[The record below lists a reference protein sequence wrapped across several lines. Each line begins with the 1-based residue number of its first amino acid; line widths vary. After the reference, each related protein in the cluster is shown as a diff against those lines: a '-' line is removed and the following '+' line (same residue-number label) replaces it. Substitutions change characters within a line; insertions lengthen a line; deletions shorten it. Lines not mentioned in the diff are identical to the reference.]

1 MSKLLESDF
10 YYGAIL
16 STLLNNG
23 ICPMLIEGG
32 TDRQVYDF
40 TTNEKDFRMFAKYR
54 SSPIKTKTEGYYSWQ
69 FVFSNKDMDEIRK
82 YLTSGKELSIGL
94 VCGTD
99 SLNQSQY
106 AVLKRETIEELINQ
120 GKTSVTLSR
129 KKGEHSFRISI
140 GGGREK
146 SLKIKANVI
155 Y

>member
-1 MSKLLESDF
+1 MAKLRESDF

-40 TTNEKDFRMFAKYR
+40 TTNDKEFRLFAKYR
-54 SSPIKTKTEGYYSWQ
+54 SAPINTKAEGYYSWQ
-69 FVFSNKDMDEIRK
+69 FVFSDKDMDEIK
-82 YLTSGKELSIGL
+82 AFLNSGKGFSIGL
-94 VCGTD
+94 VCGADT
-99 SLNQSQY
+99 LNQSQY
-106 AVLKRETIEELINQ
+106 AVLKRDNIEELIKQ

-129 KKGEHSFRISI
+129 KKGEHAFRISI
-140 GGGREK
+140 GGGREN
-146 SLKIKANVI
+146 SLKIKANEI

>member
-1 MSKLLESDF
+1 MAKLLESDF

-54 SSPIKTKTEGYYSWQ
+54 SSPINTKTEGYYSWQ
-69 FVFSNKDMDEIRK
+69 FVFSDKDMDEIK
-82 YLTSGKELSIGL
+82 AYLDSGKEFSVGL

-99 SLNQSQY
+99 ILSQSQY
-106 AVLKRETIEELINQ
+106 AVLKREIIQELIKQ
-120 GKTSVTLSR
+120 GKTSVTISR
-129 KKGEHSFRISI
+129 KKGERAFRISI
-140 GGGREK
+140 GGGRENA
-146 SLKIKANVI
+146 LMIKANEI